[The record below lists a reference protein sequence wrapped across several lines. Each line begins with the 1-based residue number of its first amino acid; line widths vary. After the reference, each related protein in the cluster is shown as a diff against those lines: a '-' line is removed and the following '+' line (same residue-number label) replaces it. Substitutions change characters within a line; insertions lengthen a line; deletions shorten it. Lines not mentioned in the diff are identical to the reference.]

1 MKTKQVREQKA
12 INEHIFNTFIKTD
25 INQRLDKFIKDNK
38 DNLYIELEAI
48 IEPTTVKLSQVTN
61 ENANIRSLV
70 SETLYFNREN
80 YYNYIDKETELREI
94 KTYELV
100 NKFLDENEELKPLI
114 NYDYYIYDEHI
125 YYRNEEFNKGY
136 KEYITE
142 MIVESILDKVEP
154 NFFELLKD
162 RITITI
168 K

>member
-38 DNLYIELEAI
+38 DNLYIELESI

-61 ENANIRSLV
+61 ENAKIRSLAF
-70 SETLYFNREN
+70 ETLYFNREN

-125 YYRNEEFNKGY
+125 NYRNEEFNKGY